1 MAAAARAGAAVR
13 TPRARPAVPGGMVAA
28 LSPAVRPRR
37 RAAAAVPH
45 LACSRRTAWQ
55 KVRLR
60 GGIVAGM
67 RAPWSRLPRVSVR
80 VLTSMR
86 MGSPMRRCGCTHS
99 VRATQPA
106 RLGKPP
112 RRGNVF
118 KAPCHAARGTS
129 ARLHAMPHAGTESQ
143 PSAVSARGRSAA
155 HECCTT
161 SKAPDAGSGAAWR
174 LTRKVCRSPPPPR
187 FQVLAILRTRALC
200 PAGRSAP
207 AQHADRVRM
216 TFTGSFDSARQT
228 GPVPLRD
235 APPSSPKPARCPPA
249 PADRAPAPPACPLAR
264 GPHALVQLARPCP
277 PARLLPAPAHSAPLP
292 RVEALAS
299 PGKTRWRNSRKS
311 GGRSYGTNSFVPL
324 GIL

>member
-1 MAAAARAGAAVR
+1 
-13 TPRARPAVPGGMVAA
+13 
-28 LSPAVRPRR
+28 
-37 RAAAAVPH
+37 
-45 LACSRRTAWQ
+45 
-55 KVRLR
+55 
-60 GGIVAGM
+60 
-67 RAPWSRLPRVSVR
+67 
-80 VLTSMR
+80 

-161 SKAPDAGSGAAWR
+161 SKAPDAGSGAAGR

-216 TFTGSFDSARQT
+216 TFTVSFDSARQT

-264 GPHALVQLARPCP
+264 GPHALAQLARPCP
-277 PARLLPAPAHSAPLP
+277 PARLLPAPAHSLRSPVWRLWQ
-292 RVEALAS
+292 ALAKLA
-299 PGKTRWRNSRKS
+299 GATRGNQG
-311 GGRSYGTNSFVPL
+311 GGRTVQTRLYRSGSFSTGLAPKAKTPL
-324 GIL
+324 RFLLQTTVRS